1 MAKKMGEKEMTTRRH
16 AEVFVY
22 VLLAVGFMA
31 GTAQSATVTYL
42 GLDSTT
48 GPAWRTTTVSKSGV
62 FDPNGDNA
70 YGSDGYYFGTN
81 LDGETTSTTA
91 KMVELEPAY
100 ISSLANSGSFYV
112 KVSAYQHFDAP
123 GQPIG
128 TSVADI
134 AGGLFYSSGT
144 KFTFTVTSDANFVL
158 AVLIGRGNPAAPSSI
173 TVTQTAGSGSGTAT
187 TDSAPTLGPSYAFFN
202 IVASVGDSFEVDI
215 VAGSNAGITGLG
227 FEEVADPFIELNNS
241 SVASNAAPG
250 TLVGDLGMVNTNGTF
265 SYSLKT
271 SGDYACFDIP
281 TGTTNL
287 RTAAWIDAA
296 SYSISIIGTET
307 GGGGLVVT
315 NDFTITVDPATD
327 EIPDFMVSAE
337 VLDGAT
343 DGTLVGTAQ
352 TIQSGATFSI
362 SAGRDDLFYFDGSDL
377 KLTNAASWGSIGTTN
392 YVTLQAVV
400 GTGTNELVVA
410 ATVVDTATS
419 GTIFRFL

>member
-1 MAKKMGEKEMTTRRH
+1 
-16 AEVFVY
+16 
-22 VLLAVGFMA
+22 MA

-42 GLDSTT
+42 GLDSTS
-48 GPAWRTTTVSKSGV
+48 GAAWRTTTVSKSTT

-70 YGSDGYYFGTN
+70 YGNDGYYFGTN
-81 LDGETTSTTA
+81 GDGETTSTIA

-100 ISSLANSGSFYV
+100 ISSLANSGNFYV
-112 KVSAYQHFDAP
+112 KVSAYQHFDDP
-123 GQPIG
+123 SQPIG

-134 AGGLFYSSGT
+134 AGGLFYSGGT
-144 KFTFTVTSDANFVL
+144 KFTFNVTSDANFVL
-158 AVLIGRGNPAAPSSI
+158 AVLIGDGNSVAPISI

-187 TDSAPTLGPSYAFFN
+187 TAPAALAVGPSYAFFN
-202 IVASVGDSFEVDI
+202 IVASAGDSFKVDI
-215 VAGSNAGITGLG
+215 VASGNAGITGLG
-227 FEEVADPFIELNNS
+227 FEEVADPFIELNDNN
-241 SVASNAAPG
+241 VASNAAPG
-250 TLVGDLGMVNTNGTF
+250 TLVGDLSMANTNGTF
-265 SYSLKT
+265 SYSLKA
-271 SGDYACFDIP
+271 SGDYADFDIP
-281 TGTTNL
+281 AGTTNL
-287 RTAAWIDAA
+287 RTAAWIDSS

-327 EIPDFMVSAE
+327 EIPDFVVSAE
-337 VLDGAT
+337 VQDGAA

-362 SAGRDDLFYFDGSDL
+362 SAGRDDLFYFDGADL
-377 KLTNAASWGSIGTTN
+377 KLTNASSWGSIGTTN

-410 ATVVDTATS
+410 VAVVDIPTN